1 MAQKEND
8 YFEMFVKSVEFN
20 CEIAAKLKELAGRYQ
35 AVSDMEKEVQALH
48 TIEHNAD
55 IHFHTIYEHL
65 NKEFI
70 TPIEREDIL
79 MLAQAIDNVSDSIED
94 VGYALYYLNIKELK
108 SEFLPFTEL
117 IEKSCA
123 ALKVAIEEFK
133 KFKKSKVLSEKILE
147 VNHVEEEGDR
157 MYYRLLHELFAGDT
171 SNLMDVLKWRE
182 IYDKLEQCLDAC
194 ENVADILEGIVLKN
208 S

>member
-8 YFEMFVKSVEFN
+8 YFEMFVKSVDFN
-20 CEIAAKLKELAGRYQ
+20 CDIAAQLKTLTTRYES
-35 AVSDMEKEVQALH
+35 VTDMEKEVQTLH

-65 NKEFI
+65 NREFI

-94 VGYALYYLNIKELK
+94 VGYALYYLNIKTLK
-108 SEFLPFTEL
+108 PEFPAFVDLIVKSTE
-117 IEKSCA
+117 
-123 ALKVAIEEFK
+123 ALKIAMEEFK

-147 VNHVEEEGDR
+147 VNFVEEDGDK
-157 MYYRLLHELFAGDT
+157 MYYRLLHELFAKTGD
-171 SNLMDVLKWRE
+171 DVLDTLKWRE

>member
-1 MAQKEND
+1 MAHKEND
-8 YFEMFVKSVEFN
+8 YFEMFVKSVDFN
-20 CEIAAKLKELAGRYQ
+20 CEIASKLKELAERYES
-35 AVSDMEKEVQALH
+35 VTDMEKEVQALH

-65 NKEFI
+65 NREFI

-94 VGYALYYLNIKELK
+94 VGYALYYLNIKTLK
-108 SEFLPFTEL
+108 KDFLDFVDLTVKSTE
-117 IEKSCA
+117 
-123 ALKVAIEEFK
+123 ALKIAMEEFK
-133 KFKKSKVLSEKILE
+133 KFKKSKVLSDKILE
-147 VNHVEEEGDR
+147 VKYVEEDGDKL
-157 MYYRLLHELFAGDT
+157 YYRLLHELFAKADIDVLDT
-171 SNLMDVLKWRE
+171 LKWRE

>member
-8 YFEMFVKSVEFN
+8 YFEMFVKSVDFN
-20 CEIAAKLKELAGRYQ
+20 CNIAAELKKLTKRYDS
-35 AVSDMEKEVQALH
+35 VTDMEAEVQALH

-65 NKEFI
+65 NREFI

-94 VGYALYYLNIKELK
+94 VGYALYYLNIKTLK
-108 SEFLPFTEL
+108 NDFLLFVDLICKSTE
-117 IEKSCA
+117 
-123 ALKVAIEEFK
+123 ALKIAMEEFK

-147 VNHVEEEGDR
+147 VNFVEEDGDKL
-157 MYYRLLHELFAGDT
+157 YYRLLHELFSKAENDVLDT
-171 SNLMDVLKWRE
+171 LKWRE

>member
-1 MAQKEND
+1 MANKEND

-20 CEIAAKLKELAGRYQ
+20 CEISAQLHTLAKNYDKVA
-35 AVSDMEKEVQALH
+35 DMEEQVRLLH

-65 NKEFI
+65 NREFI

-94 VGYALYYLNIKELK
+94 VGYALYYLNVKTLK
-108 SEFLPFTEL
+108 PEFLPFVQL
-117 IEKSCA
+117 VEKSCS

-133 KFKKSKVLSEKILE
+133 KFKKSKVLSDMILE
-147 VNHVEEEGDR
+147 VNNVEEEGDK
-157 MYYRLLHELFAGDT
+157 MYYKRLHDLFAGDT
-171 SNLMDVLKWRE
+171 SDLLDVLKWRE

>member
-1 MAQKEND
+1 MAHKEND
-8 YFEMFVKSVEFN
+8 YFEMFVKSVDFN
-20 CEIAAKLKELAGRYQ
+20 CEIASKLKELAERYES
-35 AVSDMEKEVQALH
+35 VTDMEKEVQALH

-65 NKEFI
+65 NREFI

-94 VGYALYYLNIKELK
+94 VGYALYYLNIKTLK
-108 SEFLPFTEL
+108 KDFLDFVDLTVKSTE
-117 IEKSCA
+117 
-123 ALKVAIEEFK
+123 ALKIAMEEFK
-133 KFKKSKVLSEKILE
+133 KFKKSKVLSDKILE
-147 VNHVEEEGDR
+147 VNYVEEDGDKL
-157 MYYRLLHELFAGDT
+157 YYRLLHELFAKADIDVLDT
-171 SNLMDVLKWRE
+171 LKWRE

>member
-1 MAQKEND
+1 MASKEKD
-8 YFEMFVKSVEFN
+8 YFGMFVKSVEFN
-20 CEIAAKLKELAGRYQ
+20 CEIARQLCALTERFES
-35 AVSDMEKEVQALH
+35 VTDMEQEVHQMHA
-48 TIEHNAD
+48 IEHSAD

-79 MLAQAIDNVSDSIED
+79 MLAQAIDNVSDTIED
-94 VGYALYYLNIKELK
+94 VGYALYYLNIKTLK
-108 SEFLPFTEL
+108 PNFSEFVAL
-117 IEKSCA
+117 IVKSCA
-123 ALKVAIEEFK
+123 SLKIAMEEFK

-147 VNHVEEEGDR
+147 VNHVEEDGDKL
-157 MYYRLLHELFAGDT
+157 YYSLLHDLFANDNSDT
-171 SNLMDVLKWRE
+171 LEIMKWRE